1 MLDRV
6 RPLQMS
12 LNFESRAYTL
22 GETIDAVVELRPT
35 ADIRVR
41 SGRLDL
47 VCEEHY
53 IQRGVSFVPDFYSGK
68 TPTGHITPS
77 GQTSH
82 VAQERKERFVH
93 STVRFMEETSLPGG
107 ATASRRASLAVGSAP
122 PPHFEE
128 SLALERDASSAW
140 TFKWTL
146 LATVD
151 VARGRDAQ
159 VEREVPI
166 TLPK

>member
-1 MLDRV
+1 MLHRML
-6 RPLQMS
+6 PLELS
-12 LNFESRAYTL
+12 LEFESRPYTL
-22 GETIDAVVELRPT
+22 GETIEVVVEMQPS
-35 ADIRVR
+35 ADIQVR

-53 IQRGVSFVPDFYSGK
+53 TQRGVSFVPDFYASNMQ
-68 TPTGHITPS
+68 IS

-82 VAQERKERFVH
+82 VANDCKEHFVH
-93 STVRFMEETSLPGG
+93 STVQFMEETRLNGG
-107 ATASRRASLAVGSAP
+107 ATTTRRVSLVVGTEP

-140 TFKWTL
+140 TFNWTL

-159 VEREVPI
+159 VEREVKI

>member
-1 MLDRV
+1 MLNRIL
-6 RPLQMS
+6 PLE
-12 LNFESRAYTL
+12 LTLEFDERAYAL
-22 GETIDAVVELRPT
+22 GETIEAIVEIRPT

-53 IQRGVSFVPDFYSGK
+53 TQRGVSFVPDFYAGMN
-68 TPTGHITPS
+68 PS

-82 VAQERKERFVH
+82 VAQERKEQFVH
-93 STVRFMEETSLPGG
+93 STVQFMEDTRLTGGTS
-107 ATASRRASLAVGSAP
+107 ATRRVSLVVGTEP

-140 TFKWTL
+140 TFNWTL

-159 VEREVPI
+159 VERELKF

>member
-1 MLDRV
+1 MLHRML
-6 RPLQMS
+6 PLELS
-12 LNFESRAYTL
+12 LEFESRPYTL
-22 GETIDAVVELRPT
+22 GETIEAVVEMQPS
-35 ADIRVR
+35 ADIQVR

-53 IQRGVSFVPDFYSGK
+53 TQRGVSFVPDFYASNMQ
-68 TPTGHITPS
+68 IS

-82 VAQERKERFVH
+82 VANDRKEQFIH
-93 STVRFMEETSLPGG
+93 STVQFMEETRLTGG
-107 ATASRRASLAVGSAP
+107 ATTTRRVSLVVGTEP

-140 TFKWTL
+140 TFNWTL

-159 VEREVPI
+159 VEREVKI

>member
-1 MLDRV
+1 MLHRML
-6 RPLQMS
+6 PLE
-12 LNFESRAYTL
+12 LGLEFESRPYTL
-22 GETIDAVVELRPT
+22 GETIEAVVEMQPS
-35 ADIRVR
+35 ADIQVR

-53 IQRGVSFVPDFYSGK
+53 TQRGVSFVPDFYASNMQ
-68 TPTGHITPS
+68 IS

-82 VAQERKERFVH
+82 VANDRKEQFIH
-93 STVRFMEETSLPGG
+93 STVQFMEETRLTGG
-107 ATASRRASLAVGSAP
+107 ATATRRVSLGVGTEP

-140 TFKWTL
+140 TFNWTL

-159 VEREVPI
+159 VEREVKI

>member
-1 MLDRV
+1 MLNRIL
-6 RPLQMS
+6 PLEMD
-12 LNFESRAYTL
+12 LEFESRAYTL
-22 GETIDAVVELRPT
+22 GETIDVVVEIRPS
-35 ADIRVR
+35 ANIQVR

-53 IQRGVSFVPDFYSGK
+53 TQRGVSFVPDFYSGM
-68 TPTGHITPS
+68 TPS

-82 VAQERKERFVH
+82 VAQERKEQFVH
-93 STVRFMEETSLPGG
+93 STIQFMEESRLTGG
-107 ATASRRASLAVGSAP
+107 TATSRRVSLAVGIEP

-128 SLALERDASSAW
+128 SLVLERDASSAW
-140 TFKWTL
+140 TFNWTL

-159 VEREVPI
+159 VEREVKI

>member
-1 MLDRV
+1 MMHRGNPLD
-6 RPLQMS
+6 LS
-12 LNFESRAYTL
+12 LEFEARTYNL
-22 GETIDAVVELRPT
+22 GDTIDVFVELQPN
-35 ADIRVR
+35 ANVSVR

-53 IQRGVSFVPDFYSGK
+53 TQRGVSFVPDFYA
-68 TPTGHITPS
+68 TNRVIS
-77 GQTSH
+77 GQTRH
-82 VAQERKERFVH
+82 VAEDRKEQFVH
-93 STVRFMEETSLPGG
+93 SAVQFMEETRLTGG
-107 ATASRRASLAVGSAP
+107 ATESRRVRLEVNNST

-128 SLALERDASSAW
+128 SKALERDASSAW

-146 LATVD
+146 VATVD

-159 VEREVPI
+159 VEREVSI

>member
-1 MLDRV
+1 MLHRML
-6 RPLQMS
+6 PLELS
-12 LNFESRAYTL
+12 LEFESRPYTL
-22 GETIDAVVELRPT
+22 GETIEAVVEMQPS
-35 ADIRVR
+35 ADIQVR

-53 IQRGVSFVPDFYSGK
+53 TQRGVSFVPDFYASNMQ
-68 TPTGHITPS
+68 IS

-82 VAQERKERFVH
+82 VANDRKEQFIH
-93 STVRFMEETSLPGG
+93 STVQFMEETRLTGG
-107 ATASRRASLAVGSAP
+107 ATATRRVSLVVGTEP

-140 TFKWTL
+140 TFNWTL

-159 VEREVPI
+159 VEREVKI

>member
-1 MLDRV
+1 MLNRIL
-6 RPLQMS
+6 PLELS
-12 LNFESRAYTL
+12 LEFDERAYTL
-22 GETIDAVVELRPT
+22 GETIDVVVEIRPT

-53 IQRGVSFVPDFYSGK
+53 TQRGVSFVPDFYA
-68 TPTGHITPS
+68 TDRVIS
-77 GQTSH
+77 GQTRH
-82 VAQERKERFVH
+82 VAQERKEQFVH
-93 STVRFMEETSLPGG
+93 STVQFMEETRLSGD
-107 ATASRRASLAVGSAP
+107 ATTSRRVSLAVGTEL

-140 TFKWTL
+140 TFNWTL
-146 LATVD
+146 LTTVD

-159 VEREVPI
+159 VEREVKI

>member
-1 MLDRV
+1 MLNRIL
-6 RPLQMS
+6 PLELS
-12 LNFESRAYTL
+12 LEFEPRAYTL
-22 GETIDAVVELRPT
+22 GETIDVVVEMLPS
-35 ADIRVR
+35 ADVRVR
-41 SGRLDL
+41 GGRLDL

-53 IQRGVSFVPDFYSGK
+53 TQSGVSFVPDFYAGMN
-68 TPTGHITPS
+68 PS

-82 VAQERKERFVH
+82 VANDRKEQFVH
-93 STVRFMEETSLPGG
+93 STVQFMEETRLTGG
-107 ATASRRASLAVGSAP
+107 TAATRRVSLAMGTEP

-140 TFKWTL
+140 TFNWSL

-159 VEREVPI
+159 VEREVKI

>member
-1 MLDRV
+1 LE
-6 RPLQMS
+6 
-12 LNFESRAYTL
+12 FESRAYTL
-22 GETIDAVVELRPT
+22 GETIDVVVELRPT
-35 ADIRVR
+35 SDIRVR

-53 IQRGVSFVPDFYSGK
+53 TQRGVSFVPDFYA
-68 TPTGHITPS
+68 TDRVIS

-93 STVRFMEETSLPGG
+93 STVQFMEELRLTGGETATRRVSLPVET
-107 ATASRRASLAVGSAP
+107 AT

-140 TFKWTL
+140 TFNWTL

-159 VEREVPI
+159 VEREVKI

>member
-1 MLDRV
+1 MLHRML
-6 RPLQMS
+6 PLELS
-12 LNFESRAYTL
+12 LEFESRPYTL
-22 GETIDAVVELRPT
+22 GETIEAVVEMQPS
-35 ADIRVR
+35 ADIQVR

-53 IQRGVSFVPDFYSGK
+53 TQRGVSFVPDFYASNMQ
-68 TPTGHITPS
+68 IS

-82 VAQERKERFVH
+82 VANDRKEQFIH
-93 STVRFMEETSLPGG
+93 STVQFMEETRLTGG
-107 ATASRRASLAVGSAP
+107 ATATRRVSLAVETKL

-140 TFKWTL
+140 TFNWTL

-159 VEREVPI
+159 VEREVKI

>member
-1 MLDRV
+1 MLHRIL
-6 RPLQMS
+6 PLELS
-12 LNFESRAYTL
+12 LEVESRPYTL
-22 GETIDAVVELRPT
+22 GETINVVVEMQPS
-35 ADIRVR
+35 ADIQVR
-41 SGRLDL
+41 SARLDL

-53 IQRGVSFVPDFYSGK
+53 TQRGVSFVPDFYASNMQ
-68 TPTGHITPS
+68 IS

-82 VAQERKERFVH
+82 VANDRKEQFVH
-93 STVRFMEETSLPGG
+93 STVQFMEDTRLTGGTSTTRRVSLVVGT
-107 ATASRRASLAVGSAP
+107 AT
-122 PPHFEE
+122 PPHFED

-140 TFKWTL
+140 TFNWTL

-159 VEREVPI
+159 VEREVKI